1 MYVREGFGF
10 PCGNAPLIQI
20 ACDYVPRG
28 RCADFTPKVRA
39 RLQRTSGREMH
50 RYLRINLGRN
60 SNNTVEAVTQKA
72 MSVYPDFVNNW
83 HSDPGARNRKRFE
96 SKE

>member
-1 MYVREGFGF
+1 
-10 PCGNAPLIQI
+10 
-20 ACDYVPRG
+20 
-28 RCADFTPKVRA
+28 
-39 RLQRTSGREMH
+39 MH

-83 HSDPGARNRKRFE
+83 LKNLS
-96 SKE
+96 